1 MVQAEGSGRPGEAA
15 GLVLPLSVSQ
25 VGVSTG
31 SSACDSV
38 EAPRSMVG
46 RAAVSRGVASAAFSV
61 TGRLPACGAWETD
74 GSRVGVI

>member
-1 MVQAEGSGRPGEAA
+1 MVEAEGSGRPGEAA

-25 VGVSTG
+25 VGASTA

-46 RAAVSRGVASAAFSV
+46 
-61 TGRLPACGAWETD
+61 GRLCPEESHQLLSASLAGCLHVVRG
-74 GSRVGVI
+74 R